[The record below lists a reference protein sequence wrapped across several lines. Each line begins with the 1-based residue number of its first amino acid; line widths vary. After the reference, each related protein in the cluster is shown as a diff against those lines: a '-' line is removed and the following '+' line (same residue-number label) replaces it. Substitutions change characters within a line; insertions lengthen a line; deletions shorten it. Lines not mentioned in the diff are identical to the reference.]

1 MQNIVTQSGSRRGG
15 HGEDGMIEL
24 FLFFVLQIAR
34 EVDLQRDLSNDHVVG
49 FHSYFEDEDNVY
61 IVLENCSRKV

>member
-1 MQNIVTQSGSRRGG
+1 MQNIVTQSASRRGVMG
-15 HGEDGMIEL
+15 KMVWL
-24 FLFFVLQIAR
+24 NFLFFVLQIAR

>member
-1 MQNIVTQSGSRRGG
+1 MSLEGGSWGRWY
-15 HGEDGMIEL
+15 DST

>member
-1 MQNIVTQSGSRRGG
+1 MRKIVYWT
-15 HGEDGMIEL
+15 

>member
-1 MQNIVTQSGSRRGG
+1 MQNIVTQSASRRGVMG
-15 HGEDGMIEL
+15 KMVWMNF